1 MTKYIELEGVIT
13 IDLSSILEQVKK
25 PEDAKTE
32 EKEE

>member
-1 MTKYIELEGVIT
+1 MAKYIELEGVIT

-25 PEDAKTE
+25 PEGEKTE